1 MIHDVVS
8 DNIKAEF
15 PLPEHKRLSQL
26 FEVSRKTVWDTYN
39 FFLLC
44 LFLGVEKKAFVLV
57 YVKIKS
63 SVSLSNEVTMWIY
76 QLTSNFFTK

>member
-39 FFLLC
+39 IFLLC
-44 LFLGVEKKAFVLV
+44 LFLGVEKKHL
-57 YVKIKS
+57 
-63 SVSLSNEVTMWIY
+63 SL
-76 QLTSNFFTK
+76 FTLK